1 MKGGVFIMDVIKDI
15 INNIYNN
22 YKLSIFVL
30 LALLMC
36 SFDND

>member
-1 MKGGVFIMDVIKDI
+1 MDVIKDI

-22 YKLSIFVL
+22 YKLSNVVL